1 MTTTDSDRDL
11 VAALDRLT
19 EAVAA
24 LAARLPAEPPDAKP
38 SAAEPENDND
48 AAQEPPVDCRVVSLF
63 PAPGWTAHVRVGDL
77 GHAHTP
83 VVGFAV
89 CRDGRVRVVVSDG
102 EGNVRV
108 VDGSSLDN
116 TVLISPPMVDD

>member
-1 MTTTDSDRDL
+1 MTTTDSDL
-11 VAALDRLT
+11 VAAIDRLT

-24 LAARLPAEPPDAKP
+24 LAARLPAEPAGP
-38 SAAEPENDND
+38 SPTPAEPENDND
-48 AAQEPPVDCRVVSLF
+48 AAQEAVVDCRVVSLH
-63 PAPGWTAHVRVGDL
+63 PAPGWTAHVKVGDL

-89 CRDGRVRVVVSDG
+89 CRDGWVRTVVSDA

-108 VDGSSLDN
+108 VDGSSLNDE
-116 TVLISPPMVDD
+116 VLISPPMVHD